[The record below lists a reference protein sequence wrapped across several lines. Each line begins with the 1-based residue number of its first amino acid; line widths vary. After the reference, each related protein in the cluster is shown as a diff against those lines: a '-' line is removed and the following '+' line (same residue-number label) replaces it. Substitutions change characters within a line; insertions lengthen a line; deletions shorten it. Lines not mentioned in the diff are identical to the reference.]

1 MQIFSH
7 DSLSIPAS
15 IRDTQILTI
24 LFPTL
29 AHKIPRKSP
38 ELLTKLACSQLQQP
52 EMHVFVYMYEY
63 THVHTY

>member
-15 IRDTQILTI
+15 IRDTKILKI
-24 LFPTL
+24 LFPTH

-38 ELLTKLACSQLQQP
+38 ELLTELDYSHLEQP